1 MLENCVLTKRTNI
14 KYNDN
19 IKRFVYILTNLLM
32 RRIDM
37 AGGPGV
43 YVFGQEEAKE
53 LAEVIDGKYLFR
65 YGLMEDKNF
74 KKGFYL

>member
-1 MLENCVLTKRTNI
+1 
-14 KYNDN
+14 
-19 IKRFVYILTNLLM
+19 
-32 RRIDM
+32 M

-74 KKGFYL
+74 KKKVFTFEEEFKRKWEQIIAWQQAVEQVR